1 MPAARP
7 DPGGGVLSDPANQV
21 LSDPGGSHP
30 PVRRDRKL
38 LILLAATALLFAIH
52 LLPVPAPLQRAGNL
66 IPLTA
71 AGKTCLGIMA
81 FAVVLWVTETL
92 PFAATS
98 LLVLLIIPAFGIEDY
113 RTVVRAGFGDP
124 TITFF
129 IGVLI
134 LAAAFTQ
141 SGLGTRLTYLVLLR
155 VGTRTDRVLLGILVV
170 GALISMWISDI
181 AVAAMLLPLGVG
193 LLNDAGLRPGQSNV
207 GRSIMIATAFGP
219 LIGGIAT
226 PAGTAANLVAI
237 SQLKQLASVD
247 VSFWRWMTL
256 GVPASLVMI
265 PFAWWIL
272 RWLFPPEIEHL
283 PITMETIRGR
293 LRDLGPLRRAE
304 SRTLLVF
311 VVMVAMWLFTSI
323 PVEAVGLGGG
333 VALFLPGIRVLS
345 WKEAEAHVEWSSVML
360 IVAGLSL
367 GFAVYDTGA
376 ARWLA
381 WVLLGGIASVPDA
394 LRPFVIVL
402 AVAGL
407 HMLFSSNTVTAS
419 IIIPILV
426 ALAADL
432 HLDPWATVAPA
443 AFTSSLAFILVSEGP
458 TTIIPYSSGYF
469 SIRDMAKAGILM
481 TFAAAACVAATQ
493 YVERRLSLDLGAV
506 HDAPR
511 SRIERVAAVH
521 DAAVVPQDEIAGAP
535 VVTPGQRI
543 SRGRLPNAVE
553 HCVRLVERQSLEP
566 RIAASSKVQMPAA
579 RFRMH
584 TDERVE
590 GSGGGARIVG
600 RRDASADVSAAVV
613 RAVMLDAQPE
623 RCRTEIVRQRI
634 PRAVHRAEA
643 RVAARQWN
651 FERIERARFGWIGQV
666 RHVGVPHGLTGTE
679 AADGDT
685 VFDHVRDDV
694 NLRMALDEP
703 AAVFLDRR
711 LIERSEPT
719 AEGDQIGI
727 AELLVAKQQHRVLE
741 PCAIGLR
748 EHRVVYR
755 PQIDIQYL
763 RADGGRSWNNFQCR
777 AAGTLRIREH
787 IPYRHV
793 AYGKIPDSNS
803 RVEQA

>member
-113 RTVVRAGFGDP
+113 RAVVRAGFGDP

-345 WKEAEAHVEWSSVML
+345 WKEAEAHVEWGGVML

-679 AADGDT
+679 VADGDT

>member
-1 MPAARP
+1 
-7 DPGGGVLSDPANQV
+7 
-21 LSDPGGSHP
+21 
-30 PVRRDRKL
+30 VRRDRKL
-38 LILLAATALLFAIH
+38 LILLVATALLVAIH
-52 LLPVPAPLQRAGNL
+52 LLPMPAPLQRAGNL

-170 GALISMWISDI
+170 GTLLSMWISDI

-207 GRSIMIATAFGP
+207 GRSLMIATAFGP

-237 SQLKQLASVD
+237 GQLKQLASVD
-247 VSFWRWMTL
+247 VSFWRWMAL
-256 GVPASLVMI
+256 GVPSSLIMI

-272 RWLFPPEIEHL
+272 RWLFPPEIDHL

-345 WKEAEAHVEWSSVML
+345 WKEAEAQVEWGGVML

-367 GFAVYDTGA
+367 GLAVYDTGA

-432 HLDPWATVAPA
+432 HLDAWATVAPA

-481 TFAAAACVAATQ
+481 TIAAAACVAVTQ
-493 YVERRLSLDLGAV
+493 YVERKLTLDLGAV
-506 HDAPR
+506 HDSPR

-535 VVTPGQRI
+535 LVTPGQRI
-543 SRGRLPNAVE
+543 GRCRVPDAVE
-553 HCVRLVERQSLEP
+553 HCVGLVERQSLEP
-566 RIAASSKVQMPAA
+566 RVAASSKIEMPAA
-579 RFRMH
+579 RFGMH

-590 GSGGGARIVG
+590 GSGGGPRIIG
-600 RRDASADVSAAVV
+600 RRDASAEVSAAVV
-613 RAVMLDAQPE
+613 RAVVLDAQPE
-623 RCRTEIVRQRI
+623 RSCAEVVGERI

-643 RVAARQWN
+643 GVATRRWN
-651 FERIERARFGWIGQV
+651 FERIERARFRRIGQV
-666 RHVGVPHGLTGTE
+666 RHVGVPHRLAGTE
-679 AADGDT
+679 TADGDT

-694 NLRMALDEP
+694 NLWMALHEA
-703 AAVFLDRR
+703 AAVFLDGR
-711 LIERSEPT
+711 LIERSET
-719 AEGDQIGI
+719 AAESDQIGI
-727 AELLVAKQQHRVLE
+727 AELLVTKQQHRVLE
-741 PCAIGLR
+741 PGTIDLPKHCIVNR
-748 EHRVVYR
+748 SE
-755 PQIDIQYL
+755 IDIVYL
-763 RADGGRSWNNFQCR
+763 RTERRQCGDNLEWR
-777 AAGTLRIREH
+777 AASILRVGGH

-793 AYGKIPDSNS
+793 EYGKISDSIS

>member
-113 RTVVRAGFGDP
+113 RAVVRAGFGDP

-345 WKEAEAHVEWSSVML
+345 WKEAEAHVEWGGVML

-643 RVAARQWN
+643 RVAARQWD

-666 RHVGVPHGLTGTE
+666 RHVGVPYGLTRTE
-679 AADGDT
+679 AADSDT

>member
-1 MPAARP
+1 
-7 DPGGGVLSDPANQV
+7 
-21 LSDPGGSHP
+21 
-30 PVRRDRKL
+30 VRRDRKL

-113 RTVVRAGFGDP
+113 RAVVRAGFGDP

-345 WKEAEAHVEWSSVML
+345 WKEAEAHVEWGGVML